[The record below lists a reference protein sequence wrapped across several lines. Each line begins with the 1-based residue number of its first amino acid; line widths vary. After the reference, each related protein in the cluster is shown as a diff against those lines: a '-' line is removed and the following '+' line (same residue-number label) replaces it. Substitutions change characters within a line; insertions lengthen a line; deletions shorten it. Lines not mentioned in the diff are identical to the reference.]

1 MGKTAIAAPIYFS
14 LAWTMLITYQTFTKT
29 AVFSLVE
36 NLGPFLPMLG
46 EWMLSH
52 VDLVE
57 FIHVL
62 AWVFV
67 LTSMIPG
74 VLLGKKRGVL
84 VQFFCTLMLSLI
96 ALSFAD
102 FLGLFFGVEA
112 VEQVLSYAV
121 VLTNPVVAVLYLSLP
136 YLLMIGV
143 DLYGRKKD
151 KEGKEEDNAGL
162 MEEAE
167 EVVESETST
176 QKPKAYLRPF
186 AT

>member
-96 ALSFAD
+96 ALSFA
-102 FLGLFFGVEA
+102 EQPANKA
-112 VEQVLSYAV
+112 VAVAAV
-121 VLTNPVVAVLYLSLP
+121 VFKNCLLFILPSWKKYKFIFFLS
-136 YLLMIGV
+136 I
-143 DLYGRKKD
+143 
-151 KEGKEEDNAGL
+151 
-162 MEEAE
+162 
-167 EVVESETST
+167 T
-176 QKPKAYLRPF
+176 QE
-186 AT
+186 